1 MQLTKNFDLQ
11 ELTKSQVA
19 LRMGLDNTPNDSQT
33 KALKTLCEKALQP
46 IRNAVGP
53 VVVNS
58 GFRAP
63 KVNAA
68 TGGSETSDHCKGE
81 AADIEAIEFDNL
93 QLAKWIKVNLKFD
106 QLILEC
112 YTPGDPRSGWVH
124 VSYAEVGNRNQVL
137 TAYRV
142 DGKMK
147 YEAGLK
153 EAS

>member
-1 MQLTKNFDLQ
+1 MKLTTNFDLQ

-19 LRMGLDNTPNDSQT
+19 LRQGLDNKPTEAQT
-33 KALKTLCEKALQP
+33 KALKLLCEKILQP
-46 IRNAVGP
+46 LRDKVGP

-58 GFRAP
+58 GFRSAA
-63 KVNAA
+63 VNKA

-81 AADIEAIEFDNL
+81 AADIEAISLDNL
-93 QLAKWIKVNLKFD
+93 ELAKYIEGTFAFD

-124 VSYAEVGNRNQVL
+124 VSYAETGNRNQVL

-147 YEAGLK
+147 YESGLK
-153 EAS
+153 EKA